1 MENKYDKLEVY
12 IGRYKKQ
19 IPDGYSEQCDSETG
33 ECRLVKSQ
41 DGLIER
47 VVNKSVQVET
57 KDGIKRLLND

>member
-1 MENKYDKLEVY
+1 MENKYDELEVY

-19 IPDGYSEQCDSETG
+19 IPDGYTEKCDGETG

-57 KDGIKRLLND
+57 TNGIKRLLND